1 MAQNPKGKRDKRS
14 ATLYVVSTPIG
25 NLEDIT
31 FRAVQVLKS
40 VDLIAAESVQHT
52 RGLCRHFAVTTKL
65 TSYNQHNRKT
75 KTPALIARLMTGSDV
90 ALVSNAGTPAISDPG
105 VFLVNQALEHDIRV
119 SPVPGPSAVTAALSV
134 TGLRNDGFLFAG
146 FLPNRSGKRRKMLK
160 DLASEPRTLV
170 FFEAPH
176 RLEAMLSDMLGV
188 FGDRPAVLL
197 RELTKVFEE
206 VRRGSIASLAQGVE
220 SAGVKGELTLVV
232 AGKERET
239 GRAEPDEE
247 IQARIADLLHAG
259 RLTVRD
265 IATQLSVEEGVA
277 YRDIYRDCL
286 VVKRKLKQRE

>member
-1 MAQNPKGKRDKRS
+1 MGNQKGKRDKRS

-31 FRAVQVLKS
+31 FRAIQVLKS
-40 VDLIAAESVQHT
+40 VDLIVAESVQHT

-75 KTPALIARLMTGSDV
+75 KTPVLIARLLSGSDV

-105 VFLVNQALEHDIRV
+105 VFLVNQALERNIRV
-119 SPVPGPSAVTAALSV
+119 SPIPGPSAVTAALSV
-134 TGLRNDGFLFAG
+134 SGLRNDGFIFAG
-146 FLPNRSGKRRKMLK
+146 FLPNRSGKRRRALEG
-160 DLASEPRTLV
+160 LESESRTLV

-176 RLEAMLSDMLGV
+176 RLAAMLGDMLSV

-206 VRRGSIASLAQGVE
+206 VKRGSIASLAQGVGGAE
-220 SAGVKGELTLVV
+220 VKGELTLVV

-239 GRAEPDEE
+239 GRVGRDEK
-247 IQARIADLLHAG
+247 ILGRIADLLQAG
-259 RLTVRD
+259 GLTVRD
-265 IATQLSVEEGVA
+265 IATQLSAEEGVA

-286 VVKRKLKQRE
+286 AMKRRLNRPE